1 MNSPIPKGK
10 NAGKAKLLISGLLIF
25 GLITVA
31 LSFIVQYRQ
40 QNRTANQFQLG
51 QVEHV
56 TGNVWI
62 LAPGFEK
69 KRKLTRLSAL
79 LPGETI
85 ETEDTGEALISF
97 DNTASVRIFPDSLV
111 LVERN
116 DLTDTIQDTLIIQR
130 GEIRVEEGGRP
141 DEFFVSKNGTRVA
154 GADYHKL
161 ALAAEPIAKPVATT
175 DPNSTEAEGGLSED
189 EIVGILRAQRGN
201 FMKCYTA
208 LLQKQPDAKGD
219 MSLNF
224 TIENTGKVGLIEIA
238 SVALKD
244 DELKKCIT
252 NVLARVQFR
261 AFSGTPISTF
271 FPLTLE

>member
-1 MNSPIPKGK
+1 MPKGK
-10 NAGKAKLLISGLLIF
+10 NAAKAKLLISGLLVF
-25 GLITVA
+25 GLIGLG
-31 LSFIVQYRQ
+31 LSFWIQHRQ
-40 QNRTANQFQLG
+40 QKKAVNQFRVA

-56 TGNVWI
+56 TGNVWV

-69 KRKLTRLSAL
+69 KRKIDRVTAL
-79 LPGETI
+79 MPGESI
-85 ETEDTGEALISF
+85 ETEDTGEALILF
-97 DNTASVRIFPDSLV
+97 DNTATVRIFPDSLV
-111 LVERN
+111 LAERN
-116 DLTDTIQDTLIIQR
+116 ELSDDVQDTLIIQR
-130 GEIRVEEGGRP
+130 GEIRVEEPGRTG
-141 DEFFVSKNGTRVA
+141 ELFISKNGTRVA

-161 ALAAEPIAKPVATT
+161 ALASEPVAKPKASA
-175 DPNSTEAEGGLSED
+175 DPYSTEAEGGLSED

-201 FMKCYTA
+201 FMKCYTT

-224 TIENTGKVGLIEIA
+224 TIENNGKVGLIEIA

-244 DELKKCIT
+244 EELKKCIS

-261 AFSGTPISTF
+261 AFPGTPISTF